1 MERVGAV
8 RASTAYCGIGRR
20 YHVVVCTTE
29 RRRQNVSAAVCGA
42 AGRPKADASNTQVV
56 RPIRLLGSG
65 AMDAILIRRRT
76 ISTFFMEII
85 V

>member
-1 MERVGAV
+1 VTIF
-8 RASTAYCGIGRR
+8 SF
-20 YHVVVCTTE
+20 
-29 RRRQNVSAAVCGA
+29 SAFGHCKMSKCREFESELGDV
-42 AGRPKADASNTQVV
+42 KADASSTQVV

-76 ISTFFMEII
+76 ISSFFMEII

>member
-1 MERVGAV
+1 MELYKKTPVNIVGEQ
-8 RASTAYCGIGRR
+8 S
-20 YHVVVCTTE
+20 VVHLVIL
-29 RRRQNVSAAVCGA
+29 VFS
-42 AGRPKADASNTQVV
+42 KADASSTQVV